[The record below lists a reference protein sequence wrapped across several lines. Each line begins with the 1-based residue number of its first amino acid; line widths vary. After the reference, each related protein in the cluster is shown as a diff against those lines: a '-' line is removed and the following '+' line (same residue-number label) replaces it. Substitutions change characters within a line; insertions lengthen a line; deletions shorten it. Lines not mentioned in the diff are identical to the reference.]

1 MKAPSRL
8 FAVAMVAVLFTGCMT
23 VTTLENPKDD
33 PGKYEKAAGFLEEEI
48 RDRIYN
54 MQYQADAE
62 LYQNMKRL
70 AYIGEPAI
78 PFLLEGLDDSSP
90 RTRGSV
96 AFVLGLIRDRRTI
109 PDLIEHLDDDVAPVR
124 YEVATTVCVLGD
136 NAGYPVLIEGLK
148 DDDIRNR
155 YKAHEALLLL
165 TQLDFGFEHDA
176 GPDDRIKAVR
186 KWEGWYESIVAR
198 GY

>member
-1 MKAPSRL
+1 MKAPCRII
-8 FAVAMVAVLFTGCMT
+8 AVALTLFVASGCMN
-23 VTTLENPKDD
+23 TTLTEPEKQD
-33 PGKYEKAAGFLEEEI
+33 PGEYERAASFLEEEI
-48 RDRIYN
+48 KDRIYN
-54 MQYQADAE
+54 LQYQADAE

-78 PFLLEGLDDSSP
+78 PFLLEALDNPSP
-90 RTRGSV
+90 RTRGSC
-96 AFVLGLIRDRRTI
+96 AFILGLIRDRRTI
-109 PDLIEHLDDDVAPVR
+109 PDLVKHLDDDMALVR
-124 YEVATTVCVLGD
+124 YEIATTVCVLGD

-165 TQLDFGFEHDA
+165 TQLDFGYAHDA
-176 GPDDRIKAVR
+176 EPKERKQAVS
-186 KWEGWYESIVAR
+186 KWEGWYDSIVSR